1 MEARERI
8 QKIQNELANIV
19 TEEIQINPKYYNS
32 LIGAGGKLINSIMEE
47 CGGVSIKFPTPESKS
62 DKVTIRGPKDDV
74 EKAKLQLLELS
85 NEKQLSSFTAEVQ
98 ANPKYHRFLIGKKGA
113 SIKKIRDSTGARIIF
128 PTNVSKVAI
137 SKRSNVDTYSS
148 TGRQRQA
155 DNHNYRQE
163 RKRRNRKSST

>member
-128 PTNVSKVAI
+128 PTNVSKI
-137 SKRSNVDTYSS
+137 SFDGNF
-148 TGRQRQA
+148 
-155 DNHNYRQE
+155 QE
-163 RKRRNRKSST
+163 I